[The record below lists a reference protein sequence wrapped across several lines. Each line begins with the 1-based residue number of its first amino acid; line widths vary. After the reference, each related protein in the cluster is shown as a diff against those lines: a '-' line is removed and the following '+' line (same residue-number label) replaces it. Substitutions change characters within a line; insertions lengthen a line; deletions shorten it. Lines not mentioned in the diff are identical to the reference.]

1 MIWFDKL
8 QSIIKGNSK
17 TQKTAQVQ
25 NEMGNREEIVLF
37 PSKRIYEST
46 YSCFLVL
53 NKLEDGSHHTSVY
66 MTETY
71 LGRNVMSHNCYF
83 KTREAAS
90 ACFNRCFNAVK
101 EAKKEFATSSR
112 KQAELSHYIKIKL
125 IEEKGDIKPHINQIA
140 TYLDRDNVVKR
151 DSLASDNILYIPSER
166 PISKDMPQDDQAKK

>member
-1 MIWFDKL
+1 MIWFDKIL
-8 QSIIKGNSK
+8 SSIKGNDK
-17 TQKTAQVQ
+17 AQKTAQVD
-25 NEMGNREEIVLF
+25 NELGNREEIVLF

-46 YSCFLVL
+46 YSCFVMM
-53 NKLEDGSHHTSVY
+53 NKLDDGNYHTCVY

-90 ACFNRCFNAVK
+90 ACFNRCFNVIK
-101 EAKKEFATSSR
+101 QAKKEFAGSFR

-140 TYLDRDNVVKR
+140 NYLDRDNVAKR
-151 DSLASDNILYIPSER
+151 ESLASDNILYIPSER
-166 PISKDMPQDDQAKK
+166 PMSKDMPQGDQAKK